1 MTTGS
6 QSEGA
11 QIRPGE
17 EDSTAPIRPLP
28 FALAAILVG
37 AVAGT
42 GAVLLRLLIAF
53 FHNLLFL
60 GRLSL
65 HYDAGLYP
73 ADSPWGPF
81 VVLVPALGAAGVV
94 LLARHVAPEVK
105 GTGVPEVIEAI
116 YCRACRMRALI
127 APAKLLASSLSIG
140 SGASVGREGPMI
152 QIGAVLGSVAG
163 QRIPISTGQRETLMA
178 SGVAG
183 AIAAT
188 FNTPFGGILFAIE
201 VLTHEASVRTLIPI
215 ALSSVTATYLARLV
229 FGAQP
234 FFTLPQTSTSTVE
247 ATGGWALLLY
257 AGLGLILGLAAREL
271 IRSVYGVGDLLNK
284 LSTSYYVQH
293 IGAMLLV
300 GIVVYATRLALGR
313 DYISG
318 IGHAPLQ
325 DLLSGTRN
333 SVVLLLF
340 LAALKW
346 LVTSLALGSGASGG
360 IFSPAI
366 YIGGSLGG
374 AYAFLLQGLFPH
386 LAIDPAAF
394 VVAGMAGL
402 LGSTTGAAVASIIML
417 FEMTLDFG
425 LVVPL
430 TATVA
435 VSYAVRKA
443 LLRESIFSLALK
455 REGKQVPESE

>member
-1 MTTGS
+1 MSAGGE
-6 QSEGA
+6 Q
-11 QIRPGE
+11 PGQGKQNPAE
-17 EDSTAPIRPLP
+17 PIGQLP
-28 FALAAILVG
+28 FALTAVLVG
-37 AVAGT
+37 AVAGV

-60 GRLSL
+60 GTFSL

-73 ADSPWGPF
+73 PDSPWGPF
-81 VVLVPALGAAGVV
+81 VVLVPVLGAAGVV

-127 APAKLLASSLSIG
+127 APVKLLASSLSIG
-140 SGASVGREGPMI
+140 SGAPVGREGPMI

-163 QRIPISTGQRETLMA
+163 QRISMSIRQHETLMA
-178 SGVAG
+178 GGVAG

-229 FGAQP
+229 FGARP
-234 FFTLPQTSTSTVE
+234 FFVLPQTPVSATQATS
-247 ATGGWALLLY
+247 GWALLLY
-257 AGLGLILGLAAREL
+257 AGLGLLLGLAAREL
-271 IRSVYGVGDLLNK
+271 IHSVYSLGDLLER

-293 IGAMLLV
+293 MGAMLLV
-300 GIVVYATRLALGR
+300 GLVAYAARLALGR
-313 DYISG
+313 DYIGG
-318 IGHAPLQ
+318 IGQAPLQ
-325 DLLSGTRN
+325 DLLSGTRV
-333 SVVLLLF
+333 SIMFLLL

-360 IFSPAI
+360 IFSPAL

-374 AYAFLLQGLFPH
+374 AYAFLLQGLFPS
-386 LAIDPAAF
+386 LAIDPVAF
-394 VVAGMAGL
+394 VISGMAGM
-402 LGSTTGAAVASIIML
+402 LGSTTGAALASIVML

-425 LVVPL
+425 IVVPL

-443 LLRESIFSLALK
+443 LLPESIFTLALK
-455 REGKQVPESE
+455 QEGRQVRRTQ